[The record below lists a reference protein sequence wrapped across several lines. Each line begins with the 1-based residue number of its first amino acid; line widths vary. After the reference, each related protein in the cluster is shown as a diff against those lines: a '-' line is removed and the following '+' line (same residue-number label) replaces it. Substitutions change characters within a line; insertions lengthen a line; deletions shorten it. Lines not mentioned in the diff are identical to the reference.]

1 MTSTTARAATA
12 LATAI
17 SALVLTLN
25 VNASATQARCGY
37 HHVNPD
43 HHNGAVALYNHC
55 ADSFILIRVDH
66 SNGHSYHRCV
76 EPWGSVP
83 FYPNSGVT
91 NAYYVRKS
99 PNLLVDNAGHTICS
113 LTQPPV

>member
-1 MTSTTARAATA
+1 MTTSIIRNAAA
-12 LATAI
+12 LATTVA
-17 SALVLTLN
+17 ALVVTPTGD
-25 VNASATQARCGY
+25 AAATQARCGY

-55 ADSFILIRVDH
+55 ANSFILIRIDH

-91 NAYYVRKS
+91 NAYYVRKP
-99 PNLLVDNAGHTICS
+99 PNLLQDSAGNTICS
-113 LTQPPV
+113 LSQPPV